1 MRDASLV
8 TRFWRFPFLCFA
20 GCFLDLVRSPWITAW
35 ERISKTLQTWALKVS
50 ECLIFNYISYITVWW
65 PSVLGACCVC
75 FSGSVEGYRKL
86 YDCLISES
94 FDKLTM
100 LRLAPSQEI
109 KPLKWNLRQHWT
121 CLSYGSGLCLNPH
134 FLFCIFLHRKDIWLL
149 FSSVSVSQD
158 SKSCTAAVFLPVPP
172 TCRRPGGSILTKT
185 VCLWEHTPLF
195 TQENDK
201 ASPSP
206 SGHRRPVLW
215 WSRRQRGG
223 VFLHHLGEPVS
234 GA

>member
-1 MRDASLV
+1 M
-8 TRFWRFPFLCFA
+8 
-20 GCFLDLVRSPWITAW
+20 
-35 ERISKTLQTWALKVS
+35 S
-50 ECLIFNYISYITVWW
+50 ECLILNYISYITVWW

-109 KPLKWNLRQHWT
+109 EPLKNNNWNEIDDNIEHV
-121 CLSYGSGLCLNPH
+121 CHMVDGLCLNPH
-134 FLFCIFLHRKDIWLL
+134 FFFFSCIFRHRKDIWLL
-149 FSSVSVSQD
+149 FSSVSISQD

-172 TCRRPGGSILTKT
+172 ACGRPGGSVLTKT
-185 VCLWEHTPLF
+185 VCLWAHTPLF
-195 TQENDK
+195 TQENDE

-206 SGHRRPVLW
+206 PGHRRPVLW

-223 VFLHHLGEPVS
+223 VFLQHLWEPVP